1 MRAAAATMIKES
13 KKIRSRL
20 DNQESESEEGEGY
33 EDEGVSEDEATQ
45 SDIDFIGKYDFI
57 WFKHLNIFCLDD
69 SAIDATSRSLTS
81 TIRKATKNLALES
94 ENEEEDDER
103 ASKQSKRTGKNAKG
117 RKVRLEEI
125 DEVRTDEEREEREET
140 EEREDERE
148 SDIDMSDV
156 ESQGIGNYFKIKNL
170 FWIVGGF
177 IPLAKKKSEDV
188 SGSISSRKVLLT
200 GTIR

>member
-1 MRAAAATMIKES
+1 M
-13 KKIRSRL
+13 
-20 DNQESESEEGEGY
+20 
-33 EDEGVSEDEATQ
+33 
-45 SDIDFIGKYDFI
+45 
-57 WFKHLNIFCLDD
+57 NIFCLDD

-103 ASKQSKRTGKNAKG
+103 APKQSKHTGKNAKG

-156 ESQGIGNYFKIKNL
+156 ESQGIGNYFKIKK
-170 FWIVGGF
+170 F
-177 IPLAKKKSEDV
+177 ILNCRRVYPTCQKEERGCQRLHQLQKSSAHWFNQVNKNKE
-188 SGSISSRKVLLT
+188 I
-200 GTIR
+200 

>member
-1 MRAAAATMIKES
+1 M
-13 KKIRSRL
+13 
-20 DNQESESEEGEGY
+20 
-33 EDEGVSEDEATQ
+33 
-45 SDIDFIGKYDFI
+45 
-57 WFKHLNIFCLDD
+57 NIFCLDD
-69 SAIDATSRSLTS
+69 NAIDATSRSLTS

-103 ASKQSKRTGKNAKG
+103 APKQSKHTGKNAKG

-200 GTIR
+200 GSIR

>member
-1 MRAAAATMIKES
+1 M
-13 KKIRSRL
+13 
-20 DNQESESEEGEGY
+20 
-33 EDEGVSEDEATQ
+33 
-45 SDIDFIGKYDFI
+45 
-57 WFKHLNIFCLDD
+57 NIFCLDD